1 MKGRRISAQ
10 ISAQVYCVLDLRH
23 SPSLNCLYRLSSFNC
38 SQKQQKPRPPYK
50 RIKSWGEVELKQ
62 KKSQTSDVCLGIYV
76 SAQKPQIDYNL
87 KLPQRASN
95 ATILKGSELI
105 IKEKMRKQ
113 LDDPTVGDWG
123 PSRGEGYKGAAGGNL
138 GGWGTVLY
146 PDCGGGYT
154 TLKAPYNLENKY
166 KVNNLKKI

>member
-95 ATILKGSELI
+95 ATILKLCCVARRKWMKDDSILNWTNIHLLILWPIAYFVLSTGLGALEAEEELVQV
-105 IKEKMRKQ
+105 R
-113 LDDPTVGDWG
+113 W
-123 PSRGEGYKGAAGGNL
+123 R
-138 GGWGTVLY
+138 
-146 PDCGGGYT
+146 
-154 TLKAPYNLENKY
+154 
-166 KVNNLKKI
+166 